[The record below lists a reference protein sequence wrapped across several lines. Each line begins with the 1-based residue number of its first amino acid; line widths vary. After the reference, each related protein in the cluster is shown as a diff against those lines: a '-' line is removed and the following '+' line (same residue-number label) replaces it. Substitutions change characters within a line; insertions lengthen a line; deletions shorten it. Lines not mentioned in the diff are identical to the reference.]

1 MGFREYKGLN
11 LPNITEE
18 LLAYWE
24 AKDIFKKSI
33 DQNGSAGNFVFYEG
47 PPSANGVPGIHHVM
61 GGAIK
66 DTFCRYKTLKG
77 FKGNRKGG
85 FLGLGIGVSGC
96 FGSFG

>member
-33 DQNGSAGNFVFYEG
+33 DQNGSAGNFVFYEVL
-47 PPSANGVPGIHHVM
+47 SV
-61 GGAIK
+61 
-66 DTFCRYKTLKG
+66 FQY
-77 FKGNRKGG
+77 
-85 FLGLGIGVSGC
+85 
-96 FGSFG
+96 